1 MKISCDPK
9 NWGPHAW
16 NFLYSIA
23 KCYPEQPTH
32 DDIKHFKLFFLSL
45 PYVLPCLTCEEHLLE
60 FMSKKS
66 QQFDNAFCNNQ
77 TLIRYIVDMN
87 NHVNRKLKKPL
98 ISYDDII
105 R

>member
-32 DDIKHFKLFFLSL
+32 DDIKHFKLFFLSK
-45 PYVLPCLTCEEHLLE
+45 Y
-60 FMSKKS
+60 SS
-66 QQFDNAFCNNQ
+66 G
-77 TLIRYIVDMN
+77 
-87 NHVNRKLKKPL
+87 
-98 ISYDDII
+98 
-105 R
+105 

>member
-9 NWGPHAW
+9 SWGPHAW

-23 KCYPEQPTH
+23 KCYPENPTH

-45 PYVLPCLTCEEHLLE
+45 PYVLPCLTCQEHLLD

-66 QQFDNAFCNNQ
+66 SHFDEAFRNNQ
-77 TLIRYIVDMN
+77 TLFRYIIDMN
-87 NHVNRKLKKPL
+87 NHVNKILKKPL
-98 ISYDDII
+98 LSYP
-105 R
+105 